1 MTSPLGGTA
10 GKVAAAAGLPD
21 YRWTEDVVK
30 HPLRSPHVAAIS
42 EAVKGELTSQHVTF
56 DGEAALIR
64 RCVQALLVGH
74 LVLKGPPGTGKTT
87 LARALTKAFDAELI
101 ETTATSDWTPFHV
114 IGGFRPNAS
123 GGLTASRGK
132 VVEAVLDCADKV
144 RTEREHAG
152 DDPPPQATWLLIDEF
167 NRADIDKAI
176 GSLFT
181 VLSTCDPKH
190 LADTPVDLWFE
201 STANAKKLWVP
212 ARFRI
217 IATMNDLDTAFVNR
231 ISQGLTR
238 RFQFVT
244 IGASRLRGTED
255 KPVSTELEAATAAAN
270 QWLHTTYG
278 GGPNDEAP
286 DPPDTIRAALEPT
299 LITLQK
305 IVDGLRAPADSVAG
319 WPVGTAQIVDVLRL
333 VLLVQASNS
342 GADLVAAVDDAV
354 TDRLIPQMTT
364 INDTQQS
371 AFTAL
376 LVKHNLTNSAAEL
389 EHIVNPHDVL

>member
-1 MTSPLGGTA
+1 MTSPLGDTA
-10 GKVAAAAGLPD
+10 GKIAAAAGLPD

-30 HPLRSPHVAAIS
+30 HSLRSPNVAAIS
-42 EAVKGELTSQHVTF
+42 DAVKNELTSQHVTF
-56 DGEAALIR
+56 DDEAALIR

-87 LARALTKAFDAELI
+87 LARALTKAFDADLI

-144 RTEREHAG
+144 RTEREHAE
-152 DDPPPQATWLLIDEF
+152 DPKPPQATWLLIDEF

-190 LADTPVDLWFE
+190 LADTPIDLWFE

-217 IATMNDLDTAFVNR
+217 IAAMNDLDTAFVNR

-244 IGASRLRGTED
+244 VAPSRLRGTDDE
-255 KPVSTELEAATAAAN
+255 PVSTELEAATAAAY
-270 QWLHTTYG
+270 QWWQTTYG
-278 GGPNDEAP
+278 TVP
-286 DPPDTIRAALEPT
+286 DDATDLPETTRTALQPT
-299 LITLQK
+299 LVTLQS

-319 WPVGTAQIVDVLRL
+319 WPVGTAQIVDVLRV
-333 VLLVQASNS
+333 VLLVQASNTA
-342 GADLVAAVDDAV
+342 ADLRAAVDDAV
-354 TDRLIPQMTT
+354 ADRLIPQMTT
-364 INDTQQS
+364 INDTQQA
-371 AFTAL
+371 AFKAL
-376 LVKHNLTNSAAEL
+376 LLNHKLANSAVEL